1 MAVAWQVRGDF
12 DDPIYLP
19 GVVESLPETK
29 VVSVGSFKLGVCHGH
44 QIVPWGD
51 AESLGAPHLPPR
63 AEPRYRMSATL
74 LPPASPPLGCASPAA
89 HAAATHTHAHAHTH
103 TRVRTCTHVR
113 AGAMQRQLDC
123 DILVSGHT
131 HRFSAYESGARTTT
145 ARPPMPAHQ
154 CQKKIRNIGG

>member
-74 LPPASPPLGCASPAA
+74 LPPASPPLGCTSPAA
-89 HAAATHTHAHAHTH
+89 LAAAMHTSAPRHATYLA
-103 TRVRTCTHVR
+103 V
-113 AGAMQRQLDC
+113 A
-123 DILVSGHT
+123 
-131 HRFSAYESGARTTT
+131 
-145 ARPPMPAHQ
+145 
-154 CQKKIRNIGG
+154 

>member
-1 MAVAWQVRGDF
+1 MALAWQVRGDF

-51 AESLGAPHLPPR
+51 AESLGAPR
-63 AEPRYRMSATL
+63 AEPRYRMNATL

-89 HAAATHTHAHAHTH
+89 LAAAMHTRATRTHAHARAHVHTC
-103 TRVRTCTHVR
+103 VQAPC
-113 AGAMQRQLDC
+113 
-123 DILVSGHT
+123 SGN
-131 HRFSAYESGARTTT
+131 ST
-145 ARPPMPAHQ
+145 ATSS
-154 CQKKIRNIGG
+154 